1 MRMLS
6 TSRTMRALLVCHR
19 VWEGLIQSIHACTIP
34 RFKKTSCIMGAVRDR
49 STQSQTPL
57 LTATPSRALV
67 DQPVEIGIWH
77 LPPNKP
83 FTVRSHL
90 RSEDGDLWEAFSYYR
105 SDQKGTVIL
114 SRDQSLGG
122 SYSGLEP
129 MGLFWSLQPVGGE
142 GLRFRKKNAETPFTM
157 EVCVLSGH
165 VRSSDSLESRHVEQG
180 LQEGAV
186 LAAVNVER
194 WYMAP
199 GVRRVEVRQ
208 QGLVGTLFLPAG
220 PGPFPAVLD
229 MWGMG
234 GGLNEYRSALL
245 ASHGFVS
252 LALAYCGH
260 RELTGTLH
268 TVNVGDQYFETAMG
282 LLHRHPQVCTG
293 RVGVLGQ
300 CFGGYLALRIAMEMP
315 NVNPRCVVGISAPAG
330 LKINVTREQMNDFMK
345 ENHKL
350 WRLNEQGYVIFR
362 GMFLPSNVPPVYK
375 LKVESLRCPLLLIAG
390 EDDQAVAAI
399 ESVDEIEERL
409 GAVGRSGL
417 LTRIQYPGTGHLI
430 EPPYTP
436 NARTSLFGTY
446 PKKMIS
452 LWGGQLQ
459 PHSVAQED
467 AWKRILGFLD
477 HHLRADYPLKE
488 PEDTPAVIPLIPR
501 QEL

>member
-1 MRMLS
+1 
-6 TSRTMRALLVCHR
+6 RTA
-19 VWEGLIQSIHACTIP
+19 
-34 RFKKTSCIMGAVRDR
+34 
-49 STQSQTPL
+49 PL

-67 DQPVEIGIWH
+67 DQPIEMRIQY
-77 LPPNKP
+77 LPLDKP
-83 FTVRSHL
+83 FTVRARL
-90 RSEDGDLWEAFSYYR
+90 RSEDGELWEAFSHYR

-129 MGLFWSLQPVGGE
+129 MGLFWSLQPRGQR
-142 GLRFRKKNAETPFTM
+142 GLRLRKKNADTPFTV
-157 EVCVLSGH
+157 EISVINGH
-165 VRSSDSLESRHVEQG
+165 VGSSDSPEGCHVGQE

-199 GVRRVEVRQ
+199 GVRRVEVRE
-208 QGLVGTLFLPAG
+208 QGVVGTLFLPAG

-229 MWGMG
+229 IWGMG

-245 ASHGFVS
+245 ASHGFIS

-260 RELTGTLH
+260 KELPEPLH

-282 LLHRHPQVCTG
+282 LLDSHPQVCAG
-293 RVGVLGQ
+293 RVGVLGR

-315 NVNPRCVVGISAPAG
+315 NVNPRCVVGISASAG
-330 LKINVTREQMNDFMK
+330 LKINVTKERMNDFMK
-345 ENHKL
+345 ENQKF
-350 WRLNEQGYVIFR
+350 WCSNEQGYIIFR
-362 GMFLPSNVPPVYK
+362 GMSLPSNVPPEYK
-375 LKVESLRCPLLLIAG
+375 LKVESLHCPLLLIAG

-409 GAVGRSGL
+409 EAVGKSGL

-430 EPPYTP
+430 EPPYSP
-436 NARTSLFGTY
+436 NARATLFGTY
-446 PKKMIS
+446 PKKMMP

-459 PHSVAQED
+459 PHAVAQED
-467 AWKRILGFLD
+467 AWKRTLGFLD
-477 HHLRADYPLKE
+477 HHLRADYPFVSIL
-488 PEDTPAVIPLIPR
+488 VN
-501 QEL
+501 